1 LETEFFSLQ
10 IDTTQE
16 INVHD
21 QCSVVIYYVIENKI
35 HERLI
40 SLINCDSNKG
50 KLLSN
55 YFCKGLNI
63 LKINVLKCIG
73 TSTDGAAN
81 MQRQYNGFISWLNK
95 EVGGDLLIVLCYA
108 HVLNLLIADVILQ
121 FIYLEC

>member
-55 YFCKGLNI
+55 YVCKGLKI

-81 MQRQYNGFISWLNK
+81 MQRQYNGFIS
-95 EVGGDLLIVLCYA
+95 
-108 HVLNLLIADVILQ
+108 
-121 FIYLEC
+121 